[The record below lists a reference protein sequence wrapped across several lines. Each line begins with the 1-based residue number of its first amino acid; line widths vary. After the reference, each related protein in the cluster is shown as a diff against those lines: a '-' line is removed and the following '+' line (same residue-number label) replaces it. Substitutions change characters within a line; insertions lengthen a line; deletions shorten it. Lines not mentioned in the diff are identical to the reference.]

1 MYRTSALVFFTLQHS
16 NGTSSAPDGPI
27 KSTQCW
33 AIIIPPFTIFFR
45 WMCLKMNGTPAPPIF
60 CMFVTGK
67 NDDKPWEIY
76 GNIRYTAT
84 GPWDLAQIPG
94 LQKILRFAS
103 PLQSPFALLCPR
115 RATMALHRP
124 CPAFGS
130 WRIFNF
136 GRWERDCNKDDPQ
149 DLPLTRYRTIR
160 YDPHLYDDYDSHM
173 FTWLFGAFNGEPVSK
188 QMDAK
193 W

>member
-1 MYRTSALVFFTLQHS
+1 MKYIAIWVAPVHAQYIQPPYDGQVPIDPEDLPFRHCARSFLIHAATATRTLQ
-16 NGTSSAPDGPI
+16 TVQQIWYPDLALDRI
-27 KSTQCW
+27 ASVCW
-33 AIIIPPFTIFFR
+33 TYHKGVQDSGSIFY

-76 GNIRYTAT
+76 GNIRHAAM

-94 LQKILRFAS
+94 LQKILRFVS

-130 WRIFNF
+130 
-136 GRWERDCNKDDPQ
+136 
-149 DLPLTRYRTIR
+149 
-160 YDPHLYDDYDSHM
+160 
-173 FTWLFGAFNGEPVSK
+173 
-188 QMDAK
+188 
-193 W
+193 